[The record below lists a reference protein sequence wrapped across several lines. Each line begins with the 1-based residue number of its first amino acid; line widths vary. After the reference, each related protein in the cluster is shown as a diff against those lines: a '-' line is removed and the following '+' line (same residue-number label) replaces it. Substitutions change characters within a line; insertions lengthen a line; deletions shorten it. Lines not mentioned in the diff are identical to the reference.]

1 MKTPESSYPPPDL
14 DEALK
19 TFDRL
24 QLEGGDLGARYW
36 EKIAELVKEADYY
49 RVRSLSAEMK
59 LERIRALASY
69 R

>member
-1 MKTPESSYPPPDL
+1 MKTPESSYPPLDL

-24 QLEGGDLGARYW
+24 QREGGDLGARYW
-36 EKIAELVKEADYY
+36 EKIADLVKEADSY
-49 RVRSLSAEMK
+49 RVRALSAEMT
-59 LERIRALASY
+59 LERIRALVSD